1 MQMKNLLTQI
11 ARVTGVVAVTL
22 SMSLA
27 AVTTAN
33 ATEKKSCETKDKASY
48 CASKQ
53 VDKSTA
59 KRGDTLTYTL
69 SLTNNGNVELND
81 VLFYDRIP
89 THTTYVAGSAVISLG
104 SQSKAANENW
114 VNTGINFGKVQPGQT
129 AKLVFKV
136 KVNSNVAHGTDI
148 QNVGQFKT
156 NELPEWLQCA
166 VHTIVKVD
174 APKYSPSKTVDK
186 TVAKRGD
193 ILTYTLTLKNDG
205 NVTLNDVLFYDRIPT
220 HTTYVANSAVI
231 TKGNQSKQPSEN
243 WVNTGINFGKVEVGQ
258 TVKLVFKVKV
268 NNDVAHGTDIQNV
281 GQFKTNELP
290 NWVQCAVHTIVK
302 VDHKPTPTPSST
314 PTPTPTP
321 TPTGEVLGA
330 TPTPTV
336 PPVAEL
342 PSTGP
347 GLALVASLGGIVS
360 ALWGRKYFLS
370 R

>member
-69 SLTNNGNVELND
+69 SLTNNGNVE
-81 VLFYDRIP
+81 
-89 THTTYVAGSAVISLG
+89 
-104 SQSKAANENW
+104 
-114 VNTGINFGKVQPGQT
+114 
-129 AKLVFKV
+129 
-136 KVNSNVAHGTDI
+136 
-148 QNVGQFKT
+148 
-156 NELPEWLQCA
+156 
-166 VHTIVKVD
+166 
-174 APKYSPSKTVDK
+174 
-186 TVAKRGD
+186 
-193 ILTYTLTLKNDG
+193 
-205 NVTLNDVLFYDRIPT
+205 LNDVLFYDRIPT